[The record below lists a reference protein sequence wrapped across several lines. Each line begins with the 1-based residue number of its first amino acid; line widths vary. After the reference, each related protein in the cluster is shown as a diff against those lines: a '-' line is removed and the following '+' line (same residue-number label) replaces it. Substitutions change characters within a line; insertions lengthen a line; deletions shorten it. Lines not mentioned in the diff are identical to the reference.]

1 MFFEIYD
8 EPPSSGILGLPGL
21 MQPKDI
27 EWRWRLKGDNYKT
40 VASGESYKNK
50 DDCLHAINLLMG
62 TNFSTKINDLSVDRL

>member
-1 MFFEIYD
+1 MYFEIYKQNNNNA
-8 EPPSSGILGLPGL
+8 LAGL
-21 MQPKDI
+21 MNSGGND
-27 EWRWRLKGDNYKT
+27 WRWRLKGNNHEI